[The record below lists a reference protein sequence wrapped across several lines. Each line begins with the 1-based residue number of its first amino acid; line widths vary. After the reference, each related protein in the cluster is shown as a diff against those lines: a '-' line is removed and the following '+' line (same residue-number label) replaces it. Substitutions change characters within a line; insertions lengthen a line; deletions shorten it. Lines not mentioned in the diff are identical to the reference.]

1 LAERHKMM
9 RNLLATL
16 LFSSG
21 VPMVVAGDERA
32 KTQQGNNNAYCQD
45 NVLSWV
51 NWELSDFQR
60 NLEETFSYLTQMR
73 AENPSL
79 RPIDFGN
86 FEKAEVGAD
95 LIRWYNQTGGLMT
108 DEDWNSSETRIIQRL
123 NEHLDQSGNQNLT
136 LLVINGS
143 EDSTEVTLPVWET
156 VQGYELLWNSADEL
170 PKPGS
175 LELNPGDNVAISE
188 CSVALFRATGK

>member
-1 LAERHKMM
+1 MM

-86 FEKAEVGAD
+86 FEKAEVGTD

-123 NEHLDQSGNQNLT
+123 NEHLDQDGNQNLT

-156 VQGYELLWNSADEL
+156 VQGYELLWNSAEEL